1 MAKLRLRG
9 FVLAVVLPVSI
20 DDGEEVELEEY
31 HSEEHG
37 AEARLNNNAELL
49 TALCNVT
56 GSDVFHSALFLHG
69 VAAHDPGLFLPG
81 AFLHHVEAEDEQD
94 HVGDDI
100 AQEEGLAMV
109 LCVHELHH
117 NEGHGD
123 RKVGSE
129 SQRLKTIE
137 LAEKTKDA

>member
-9 FVLAVVLPVSI
+9 LVLAVVLPVSI

-123 RKVGSE
+123 
-129 SQRLKTIE
+129 
-137 LAEKTKDA
+137 